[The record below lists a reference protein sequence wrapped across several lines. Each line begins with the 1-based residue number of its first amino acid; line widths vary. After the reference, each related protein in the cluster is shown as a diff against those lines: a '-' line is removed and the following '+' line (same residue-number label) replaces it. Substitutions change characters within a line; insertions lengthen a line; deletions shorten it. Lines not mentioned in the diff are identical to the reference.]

1 MFLERK
7 KKSARGTPRENH
19 RFRIIIDNNTESVV
33 FTRDLA
39 RASFFLPVLRPK
51 FDAVLFLYVLPGQV
65 LLPALVCVDLAR
77 RLHVRPTAGH
87 NRERQPLEGKQQSR
101 C

>member
-1 MFLERK
+1 MATIF
-7 KKSARGTPRENH
+7 GH
-19 RFRIIIDNNTESVV
+19 RFPVGRLVDPWLDVGRVPELLPITDVAL
-33 FTRDLA
+33 D
-39 RASFFLPVLRPK
+39 ASSRELPVLRPK